1 MLLDVLDRLTDR
13 GNTVVVIEHNV
24 DVMKRADWILDLGPE
39 GGEAGGR
46 IVAEGSPEAV
56 ALVRESHTGA
66 ALRGVL
72 SRGASGGARA
82 KAAV

>member
-1 MLLDVLDRLTDR
+1 M
-13 GNTVVVIEHNV
+13 VVIEHNA
-24 DVMKRADWILDLGPE
+24 DVMKRSDWILDLGPE

-46 IVAEGSPEAV
+46 IVAEGPPEAV
-56 ALVRESHTGA
+56 ARVRESHTGA

-72 SRGASGGARA
+72 SQRLPGKSRA